1 MIENEKTTTIQAA
14 LEVARRMM
22 TAARTAPKAR
32 GMDRLELCCVSGE
45 ELETLAKK
53 MEEIGL
59 KNQRPSFAR
68 DAQNIRQSQAV
79 VLIGSH
85 QGEQELDCAYCGF
98 PNCAEKRKHPA
109 FPCVFPV
116 TDLGIALGS
125 ACAAAADNRVDSRVM
140 YTAGMAALELGWLK
154 DCFYAL
160 SIPLSISGKSPYF
173 DRK

>member
-1 MIENEKTTTIQAA
+1 MIENEKNTTIQAA

-22 TAARTAPKAR
+22 TAARTAPKAK

-59 KNQRPSFAR
+59 KNQRASFAR
-68 DAQNIRQSQAV
+68 DAGNIRQSQAV
-79 VLIGSH
+79 VLLGSRK
-85 QGEQELDCAYCGF
+85 GEQELNCGYCGF
-98 PNCAEKRKHPA
+98 PTCAEKRKNPA
-109 FPCVFPV
+109 IPCVFPV

-125 ACAAAADNRVDSRVM
+125 ACSVAADSRADNRVM

-160 SIPLSISGKSPYF
+160 SIPLSIAGKSPYF